1 VLVCGAGFWL
11 HSLAVLFG
19 ALFLLGLHS
28 TLFGP
33 VKYAI
38 LPQHLKSEELV
49 GGNALIEAGTFVAIL
64 LGTLLGG
71 LLAGSRRRH
80 RCGSPPVA
88 WPSPSAATSPRAAI
102 PVAVPPAPDFA
113 ISANP

>member
-1 VLVCGAGFWL
+1 V
-11 HSLAVLFG
+11 HSLAILFV

-64 LGTLLGG
+64 LGTLL
-71 LLAGSRRRH
+71 AACSPAAATAPP
-80 RCGSPPVA
+80 GSPSSA
-88 WPSPSAATSPRAAI
+88 WRSPSAVTSPRGRSRS
-102 PVAVPPAPDFA
+102 PCRRRRLYRSAP
-113 ISANP
+113 IR